1 MAEVHA
7 QQAFSS
13 AWFGAKSAVQASVAA
28 TGRLPNGQPVS
39 SLNSPLAQQQQAAAQ
54 LQRSIGNLG
63 AAVQT
68 LAAAQ
73 AAQAAARQAAIA
85 AGSNI
90 PNGLGTGGLVVDTN
104 SLTKGWSKRQRPGA
118 NGSRRQDQ
126 RSTIQQTAG
135 QGHSQLGN
143 LQRRHEHH
151 GQFPAASELVG
162 IEPGQ

>member
-1 MAEVHA
+1 MKPYGRIATGRAEEKSFRLAPIAQAIALTLAASGVMTEVHA

-104 SLTKGWSKRQRPGA
+104 SLTKGWY
-118 NGSRRQDQ
+118 NGSR
-126 RSTIQQTAG
+126 S
-135 QGHSQLGN
+135 
-143 LQRRHEHH
+143 
-151 GQFPAASELVG
+151 
-162 IEPGQ
+162 

>member
-1 MAEVHA
+1 MNKRTRVGASKRIAATPPPVFTLAPLTRAIAVLITMSGALNAAQA

-54 LQRSIGNLG
+54 LQRSLGNLG

-90 PNGLGTGGLVVDTN
+90 PNGL
-104 SLTKGWSKRQRPGA
+104 
-118 NGSRRQDQ
+118 
-126 RSTIQQTAG
+126 
-135 QGHSQLGN
+135 
-143 LQRRHEHH
+143 
-151 GQFPAASELVG
+151 
-162 IEPGQ
+162 

>member
-1 MAEVHA
+1 MNKRTRVGASKRIAATPPPVFTLAPLTRAIAVLITMSGALNAAHA

-104 SLTKGWSKRQRPGA
+104 SLTKGWYNA
-118 NGSRRQDQ
+118 NGPV
-126 RSTIQQTAG
+126 QTVAD
-135 QGHSQLGN
+135 
-143 LQRRHEHH
+143 
-151 GQFPAASELVG
+151 
-162 IEPGQ
+162 